1 MHLLPE
7 VCMCVCLQDCRP
19 VSTVIFWVQGPD
31 LADLLYA
38 GTGTELW
45 GCKLLQILMSS
56 VQQQLQQVP
65 PQSAFAV
72 LF

>member
-1 MHLLPE
+1 MHLLAE
-7 VCMCVCLQDCRP
+7 VCVCVCLQDCTP
-19 VSTVIFWVQGPD
+19 VSTVIFRVQGPD

-38 GTGTELW
+38 GTDTNLW

-56 VQQQLQQVP
+56 VQLQLQQVP
-65 PQSAFAV
+65 PRSAYAV